1 LAELKEKKLE
11 DFKHKFDTLI
21 SAFYDVKLIKK
32 VEFSKINTV
41 FVNLKE
47 KKAKK
52 ENLKNI
58 IDIFKQNSKLEP
70 LFHQVKL
77 DEKWDKILI
86 LDKKNENIGDLYD
99 VKYKIFNYLN
109 QKGKIIK
116 SIYKPIDKKF
126 IKKLDKKVYDE
137 IIKVNK
143 MELYVSDCA
152 ASASAI
158 GIIFSSIFFPPVLPL
173 CLVSLLVGVANIRNF
188 KDLES
193 IYENKS
199 KNLNKEFNETK
210 VIDELIIEE
219 DNEFNN

>member
-1 LAELKEKKLE
+1 MAELKEKKLE

-47 KKAKK
+47 KKTKK

-143 MELYVSDCA
+143 MELHESIDI

-158 GIIFSSIFFPPVLPL
+158 GIIFSSIFFPPALPL
-173 CLVSLLVGVANIRNF
+173 CLVSLAVGVANIRDF